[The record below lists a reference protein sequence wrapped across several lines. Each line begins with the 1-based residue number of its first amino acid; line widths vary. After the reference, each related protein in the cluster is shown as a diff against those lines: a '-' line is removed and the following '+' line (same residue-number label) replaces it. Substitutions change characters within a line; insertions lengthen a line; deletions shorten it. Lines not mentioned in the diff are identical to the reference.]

1 MSNNIQHR
9 SEQSSP
15 RSIAATVGII
25 IALFIIA
32 AIPPAEAREKGQ
44 DFIEDARYLFR
55 ALTCGAGELP
65 KGIDRAAVYDHCR
78 LLNAQISH
86 YRKGF
91 IEPASRFFAQELP
104 KNLPRKVVIPFG
116 GGDLLP
122 AMTVYPDA
130 GEYTTISL
138 ESAGDPR
145 RFKHIPAQRL
155 KPALAAYRNAVG
167 FLLTQYDIS
176 NEVVRDLERGPVPNQ
191 IAYSLTALAASG
203 CEPRSLRFF
212 RIENDGS
219 IRYLEK
225 EDIEALEGTRAQRLK
240 RTWID
245 TDFSEAFRNMEIR
258 FTRPDGRQCVHRHI
272 AFNLDNNHFAK
283 SGLRRHIEGKGRIAA
298 MIKGGSYL
306 VWFDSFSAF
315 RECLLSHAECIV
327 HDATGILPTH
337 AAAAGFSQ
345 TPYGRFSKA
354 FLPEDGGNGAA
365 SLRTLFASHPYRPL
379 PFMFGY
385 ADAQRAPHLIITTR
399 KR

>member
-1 MSNNIQHR
+1 MWNNIQHR
-9 SEQSSP
+9 SEQSSL
-15 RSIAATVGII
+15 RSIAATVGVIF
-25 IALFIIA
+25 ALFISA
-32 AIPPAEAREKGQ
+32 AIPPAEARKQGE

-55 ALTCGAGELP
+55 ALACGAGDLP
-65 KGIDRAAVYDHCR
+65 KGIDRGAVDDHCR
-78 LLNAQISH
+78 LLNAEISH
-86 YRKGF
+86 YRKTF
-91 IEPASRFFAQELP
+91 IEPASSFFAQELP
-104 KNLPRKVVIPFG
+104 KRLPRKVVIPFG

-122 AMTVYPDA
+122 VMTVYPEA
-130 GEYTTISL
+130 SEYTTISL

-145 RFKHIPAQRL
+145 RFKHLPSQRL
-155 KPALAAYRNAVG
+155 KPALAAYRKAVG

-203 CEPRSLRFF
+203 CEVQSLRFF

-245 TDFSEAFRNMEIR
+245 TDFSEAFRNMEMR

-272 AFNLDNNHFAK
+272 AFNLDNNHFAE

-306 VWFDSFSAF
+306 VWFDSFSAL

-327 HDATGILPTH
+327 HDATGILPAH

-345 TPYGRFSKA
+345 VPYGRFSKA
-354 FLPEDGGNGAA
+354 FLPEGGGSGAA
-365 SLRTLFASHPYRPL
+365 SLRMLFASHPYRPL

-385 ADAQRAPHLIITTR
+385 SDMRRSPHLIITTR